1 MGLTEGY
8 EMICTKDAQQ
18 NESKSYSLT
27 GLSSAEVEERI
38 CAGKTNINTDIKTK
52 SVPQIIALHTC
63 TLFNAV
69 NLFLGVLVFTTGEL
83 RNIFFMVIVLLNL
96 GIGVFQEIR
105 AKILV
110 DKLTILNRA
119 RIRVMR
125 DGREVS
131 ITTEEIV
138 MDDVV
143 MLARGEQAPADGFV
157 LEGICAMDES
167 LLTGESNP
175 IEKAKDARIFS
186 GSYVDSGSILYQ
198 VDGIAGDSL
207 AAKINAAA
215 KYIKPIRSEIVSTI
229 RTIITY
235 ATYVLIPLGL
245 LLFGRIFLIDHLP
258 YNTAILQAV
267 AATVGMIPQG
277 LVLLTST
284 IFAIATTKL
293 ASKHVLV
300 QQSYCIETLA
310 RVDVVCLDKTGTIT
324 TGAMEVSSVCDERGR
339 LESLGCTAVK
349 EACTYVVSASK
360 DSANETAR
368 AILRSFNDVVVAEDM
383 IVRAIPFSSRTK
395 YSGCVLKDG
404 RAYVMGACQFVLGNT
419 SAQYEHVLSEFPPM
433 TRVLVAGECSG
444 FDDAGQILDAS
455 SIHVCGFIGIQ
466 EEIRTSAAPTLA
478 YFAQEGVDVRI
489 ISGDDP
495 KTVSEIAAQVGIRDA
510 SSYIDCTTLTN
521 NDAIAQ
527 AASTYRVFGRVT
539 PECKRSLVRALQAQG
554 HIVAM
559 TGDGVNDVLALK
571 ESDCSIAMSQGSAAA
586 RNVSELVLADNDF
599 SHIPDIVVEGRRSI
613 NNLSRSAA
621 LFLTKT
627 VYSGLLALICLLMP
641 PYPFIPIQMSVVN
654 VAAIGIP
661 SFLLA
666 LEVNHDR
673 VHGSF
678 LAHVLLRS
686 LPASFAIVTELVITM
701 SIAKYIGIPDAV
713 MSSMCM
719 IEMAAVGIALIYQ
732 ISRPLNY
739 LRSFVVVLCIAIVV
753 FGCVVIPDFLRIG
766 RLNEI
771 ELLWCMSIT
780 LFGMVLFFVSYALL
794 HKHKD
799 FISRFIS

>member
-1 MGLTEGY
+1 M
-8 EMICTKDAQQ
+8 MCTTDTQYDGK
-18 NESKSYSLT
+18 KSRQIT
-27 GLSSAEVEERI
+27 GLSSHEVEDRVR
-38 CAGKTNINTDIKTK
+38 AGKTNINTDIKTK
-52 SVPQIIALHTC
+52 SIPQIIALHTC

-69 NLFLGVLVFTTGEL
+69 NLFLGILVFTTGEL

-110 DKLTILNRA
+110 DNLTILNRA
-119 RIRVMR
+119 RIRVVR
-125 DGREVS
+125 DGHEVS

-143 MLARGEQAPADGFV
+143 ILSRGEQAPADGFV
-157 LEGICAMDES
+157 LDGVCAMDES

-175 IEKAKDARIFS
+175 IEKAQHARIFS

-198 VDGIAGDSL
+198 VDGIAGDSV

-215 KYIKPIRSEIVSTI
+215 KYMKPIRSEIVSTI
-229 RTIITY
+229 KTIITY

-245 LLFGRIFLIDHLP
+245 LLFGRIYLIDHLP

-300 QQSYCIETLA
+300 QQSYCVETLA

-324 TGAMEVSSVCDERGR
+324 TGAMEVSRVCDARGVCDTDR
-339 LESLGCTAVK
+339 CTDVAQ
-349 EACTYVVSASK
+349 ACTYVVSASK

-368 AILRSFNDVVVAEDM
+368 AILRKFNNISVSEGM

-395 YSGCVLKDG
+395 YSGCVLRDG
-404 RAYVMGACQFVLGNT
+404 RAYVMGACQFVLG
-419 SAQYEHVLSEFPPM
+419 SRGAEYERVLSAFPPM

-444 FDDAGQILDAS
+444 FDDEGKILDTA
-455 SIHVCGFIGIQ
+455 SIHVLGFIGIQ
-466 EEIRTSAAPTLA
+466 EEIRASAAPTLA

-495 KTVSEIAAQVGIRDA
+495 KTVSEIAAQVGISDA
-510 SSYIDCTTLTN
+510 TSYIDCTTLATEE
-521 NDAIAQ
+521 AIAH

-539 PECKRSLVRALQAQG
+539 PECKRSLVCALQAQG

-627 VYSGLLALICLLMP
+627 VYSGLLALICLLLP

-678 LAHVLLRS
+678 LVHVLLRS
-686 LPASFAIVTELVITM
+686 LPASFAIVVELVITM
-701 SIAKYIGIPDAV
+701 MLAKHMGISDAV

-719 IEMAAVGIALIYQ
+719 IEMAAVGITLIYQ

-739 LRSFVVVLCIAIVV
+739 LRTFVVVLCVAIVV

-766 RLNEI
+766 RLSEF
-771 ELLWCMSIT
+771 ELLMCTIITVFSI
-780 LFGMVLFFVSYALL
+780 VLFFMSYALV
-794 HKHKD
+794 HRYQNS
-799 FISRFIS
+799 ISRIILQRSAQ